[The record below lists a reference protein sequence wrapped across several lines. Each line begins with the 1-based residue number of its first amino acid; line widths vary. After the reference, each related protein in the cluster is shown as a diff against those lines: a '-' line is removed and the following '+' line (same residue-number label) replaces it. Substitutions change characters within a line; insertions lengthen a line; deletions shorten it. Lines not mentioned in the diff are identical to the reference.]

1 MTCSDVFTPG
11 NGCDTARDKMSE
23 QSRKES
29 LVTAEPAFSNGT
41 APILQSQGPIDGTR
55 DRNTAVSQLTFE
67 ISHPLPAVRS
77 GFEWSQLSG
86 NSHIGSAVDYKPQ
99 VVWDR

>member
-1 MTCSDVFTPG
+1 MTCFDVFAPG
-11 NGCDTARDKMSE
+11 DGCDTTWDKMSE

-29 LVTAEPAFSNGT
+29 LATAEPALSNGT

-55 DRNTAVSQLTFE
+55 NRNTAVPQLTFE
-67 ISHPLPAVRS
+67 VSHPLPAVRS

-86 NSHIGSAVDYKPQ
+86 NSHIRSAVD
-99 VVWDR
+99 